1 MPPKTPHRETQTSHA
16 ICYKRLRA
24 CRGAPRRIHRR
35 YRATGERLTGVILA
49 LTAGAL
55 FAAGAVLARIGQRHR
70 PNDDGLLMTV
80 LVNVLVLGVISLTV
94 TAPEWSTAGVI
105 GLAVGGV
112 LGSLMGR
119 FANLRGVR
127 LVGAT
132 RTSAFMT
139 GAPLV
144 AAIAGSLTL
153 SEDVDLVDG
162 VGGLLVIAGL
172 LALVRARATPTSVL
186 DGVVAPADSKT
197 VRLGFLFAAAAPVFF
212 GLSFVVKKW
221 GLLRYDNAVLG
232 AFIGAFTALL
242 FVVVLDVLANRF
254 GRRMRENFRQ
264 IPWWFVAAGV
274 AMSGALLT
282 QFAAFSFLDAWLV
295 GVLQGTSGIWAL
307 LLGWLFIRKEERI
320 DGWVV
325 TSVLLIAAGVTLI
338 GIQK

>member
-1 MPPKTPHRETQTSHA
+1 
-16 ICYKRLRA
+16 
-24 CRGAPRRIHRR
+24 
-35 YRATGERLTGVILA
+35 LTGVILA
-49 LTAGAL
+49 VATGAL

-70 PNDDGLLMTV
+70 ANDDGLLMTV
-80 LVNVLVLGVISLTV
+80 LVNVLILGTISLTV
-94 TAPEWSTAGVI
+94 TTPEWSTAGVI
-105 GLAVGGV
+105 GLAAGGV

-139 GAPLV
+139 GTPLV
-144 AAIAGSLTL
+144 AALAGSLML
-153 SEDVDLVDG
+153 GEDVDLVDG
-162 VGGLLVIAGL
+162 VGGLFVIAGL
-172 LALVRARATPTSVL
+172 LALVRARATPTSIL
-186 DGVVAPADSKT
+186 NGVAAPADAKT
-197 VRLGFLFAAAAPVFF
+197 VRLGFVFAAAAPVFF

-221 GLLRYDNAVLG
+221 GLLRYDSAVLG

-242 FVVVLDVLANRF
+242 IVVLLDVLANRF

-282 QFAAFSFLDAWLV
+282 QFAAFSYLDAWLV
-295 GVLQGTSGIWAL
+295 GVLQGTQGIWAL

-320 DGWVV
+320 DGWIVISVV
-325 TSVLLIAAGVTLI
+325 LVAAGIILI
-338 GIQK
+338 GVQR